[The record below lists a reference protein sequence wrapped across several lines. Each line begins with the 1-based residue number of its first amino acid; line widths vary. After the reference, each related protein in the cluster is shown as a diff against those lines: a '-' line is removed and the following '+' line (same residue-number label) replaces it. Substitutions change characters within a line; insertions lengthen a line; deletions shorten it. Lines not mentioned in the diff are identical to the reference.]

1 MNQWRRRDPIK
12 DYFPLPNEVFYLGL
26 VPGELAVYAYLLYC
40 EDRQTY
46 QCWPSY
52 KTIGKAVGMC
62 VNTVQKY
69 VGALVDKELI
79 RTENTSV
86 ITNDGQKRNGNLCY
100 TILPIQLAVDR
111 YVQRQLD
118 VAETATARAQ
128 FEWNHQQN
136 KQPA

>member
-1 MNQWRRRDPIK
+1 MNQWRKRDPIK

-86 ITNDGQKRNGNLCY
+86 ITKDGQKRNGNLCY

-118 VAETATARAQ
+118 VAAAATAKVR
-128 FEWNHQQN
+128 FERSYQHG
-136 KQPA
+136 KRPA

>member
-1 MNQWRRRDPIK
+1 M
-12 DYFPLPNEVFYLGL
+12 
-26 VPGELAVYAYLLYC
+26 VYAYLLYC

-52 KTIGKAVGMC
+52 RTIGKAVGMC

-69 VGALVDKELI
+69 VGTLVEKGLI
-79 RTENTSV
+79 RAENTSV
-86 ITNDGQKRNGNLCY
+86 ITRDGQKRNGNLRY
-100 TILPIQLAVDR
+100 TILSIQLAVDR

-118 VAETATARAQ
+118 AAEPAMARVR
-128 FEWNHQQN
+128 FEQSHPQS

>member
-1 MNQWRRRDPIK
+1 MNQWHKRDPIK

-26 VPGELAVYAYLLYC
+26 APGELAVYAYLLYC

-79 RTENTSV
+79 RTESTSV
-86 ITNDGQKRNGNLCY
+86 ITKDGQKRKGNLCY

-118 VAETATARAQ
+118 VAETAAARAQ
-128 FEWNHQQN
+128 FERNHQQS

>member
-1 MNQWRRRDPIK
+1 MNQWRKRDPIK
-12 DYFPLPNEVFYLGL
+12 DYFPLPNEVFHLGL

-52 KTIGKAVGMC
+52 KTIGKAVGVC

-69 VGALVDKELI
+69 VGSLVDKGLI
-79 RTENTSV
+79 SAENTSV
-86 ITNDGQKRNGNLCY
+86 INKDGQKRNGNLLY

-111 YVQRQLD
+111 YIQNQLD
-118 VAETATARAQ
+118 AAATATAQAR
-128 FEWNHQQN
+128 FERSHQQN
-136 KQPA
+136 RQSA